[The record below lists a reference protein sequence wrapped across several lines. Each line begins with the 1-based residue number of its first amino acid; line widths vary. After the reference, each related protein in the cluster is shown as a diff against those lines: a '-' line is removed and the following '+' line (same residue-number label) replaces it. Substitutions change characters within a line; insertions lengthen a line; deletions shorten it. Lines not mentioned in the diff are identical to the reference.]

1 METTPKFLQGI
12 YSFEGAGLDEPVLLD
27 RDLVY
32 WVPRDKRAQL
42 IYFRAG
48 NSCPEL
54 ICLALLRDGA
64 LMRLF
69 PIGAKSDSHVSLAVV
84 EDLSPETKIEVLVA
98 APAGTA
104 GTVVLDIGLVEI

>member
-1 METTPKFLQGI
+1 METTPKFLQGV
-12 YSFEGAGLDEPVLLD
+12 YSFEGSGLNKPALLD

-32 WVPRDKRAQL
+32 WVPRDRRAQL

-48 NSCPEL
+48 NSFAEL
-54 ICLALLRDGA
+54 ICLSLIRDGKP
-64 LMRLF
+64 MRLF

-84 EDLSPETKIEVLVA
+84 EDLLPETKIEVFIA

-104 GTVVLDIGLVEI
+104 GTVVLDIGLIEI

>member
-1 METTPKFLQGI
+1 MDTIPKFLQGI
-12 YSFEGAGLDEPVLLD
+12 YSFEGIGLHKPILLD
-27 RDLVY
+27 TDLVY
-32 WVPRDKRAQL
+32 SVPRDKRAQL

-48 NSCPEL
+48 NSCSEL
-54 ICLALLRDGA
+54 ISLALIRDGA

-84 EDLSPETKIEVLVA
+84 EDLFPETRLEVFVA
-98 APAGTA
+98 APAGAA

>member
-84 EDLSPETKIEVLVA
+84 EDHPPKPRSRCWSPLLP
-98 APAGTA
+98 APREQWCSILGWWK
-104 GTVVLDIGLVEI
+104 